1 MFSCLISVNHYLHTT
16 SGPLPDNQPQ
26 QDSLHLVNFI
36 TDDMVLDGPGDILGF
51 GSVSLL
57 VTNFSIDP
65 VMTRNPSYKQI
76 KIYFGLNGKLHNK
89 IYVNT
94 SLTKIKMQ
102 LQVLRSDGSGP
113 GYFWQ

>member
-1 MFSCLISVNHYLHTT
+1 
-16 SGPLPDNQPQ
+16 
-26 QDSLHLVNFI
+26 
-36 TDDMVLDGPGDILGF
+36 MVLDGPSDELGA
-51 GSVSLL
+51 GSVSPL

-76 KIYFGLNGKLHNK
+76 IKICFGLNGKLHNK

-102 LQVLRSDGSGP
+102 LMQRRLQLIIICYLMLFQ
-113 GYFWQ
+113 YF